1 MYPSPENPY
10 PPSEN
15 PYPSSENPY
24 PSPEHPDELDPR
36 YGGPRPPLGGPAPMS
51 TPLSAPLAADVL
63 PTGPSHWTAL
73 PAESPPSMVPPS
85 TPPPTPPPPTPPPPT
100 PPPPASVSAD
110 ASPADEQR
118 ARIRDDVEG
127 LRLRASVAASW
138 LETSSHY
145 AQLVNHAG
153 VVPVTARFSREDLM
167 FLGEARGQM
176 LRFADLALRLIEL
189 HQPGDAG
196 GLSTHPSSPILR
208 CRSCMW
214 RWPCPTFSIVTE
226 VLDRPAP
233 T

>member
-10 PPSEN
+10 PPSEH
-15 PYPSSENPY
+15 PYPRPEHPY
-24 PSPEHPDELDPR
+24 PSPEHPDETEPR
-36 YGGPRPPLGGPAPMS
+36 YGDLRPPQGGPPPMS
-51 TPLSAPLAADVL
+51 APLSAPLAADM
-63 PTGPSHWTAL
+63 L
-73 PAESPPSMVPPS
+73 PAGTSTSQRPPM
-85 TPPPTPPPPTPPPPT
+85 PPPPVP